1 MLVQLLPGLQR
12 TTALRLCHMFIYS
25 KAVPKTSL
33 RFAQFWKNLLGNIRQ
48 IKPTVNEVFLRSDG
62 AGCYHNNNL
71 IAAAS
76 NVGTSVGIKVIR

>member
-1 MLVQLLPGLQR
+1 MLVQLLRGMQR

-25 KAVPKTSL
+25 KAVPKTGI
-33 RFAQFWKNLLGNIRQ
+33 RFAQFWKTFSATSKQ

-76 NVGTSVGIKVIR
+76 NVGTSVGIKVMR